1 MYDMDITFF
10 QKKILL
16 ELFLD
21 LKVNRNLVRDNP
33 YRYFIIPMKYASN
46 VKILLNSKY
55 YQENDIA
62 CMR

>member
-46 VKILLNSKY
+46 VKILSGK
-55 YQENDIA
+55 
-62 CMR
+62 

>member
-21 LKVNRNLVRDNP
+21 LKINRNP
-33 YRYFIIPMKYASN
+33 YRYFIIAMKYASN
-46 VKILLNSKY
+46 VKILPNSKY

-62 CMR
+62 